1 MKNQGGC
8 RNFGTMK
15 EFKFLIKKMAHLEPV
30 MFLLIALYGLFVGIK
45 PFLWIISP
53 AYILK
58 NYQGNPEVFP
68 MFFIGLFFISSLISF
83 FDAFVMG
90 NYRMRMNHV
99 RYKLMNMITE
109 YSLYLPYA
117 KKKEKKESEKISDA
131 MKSVESPW
139 GGAGGIMMD
148 LPNVFSMVISIGGFL
163 WIFTTMDFW
172 VLASTIILT
181 IISWLFL
188 NEVPKS
194 YDRYWEEM
202 SPNWDKFAKLNNEM
216 KSPLSKQ
223 DILIFDTIRIF
234 KSYYGKTNK
243 DRIKRLGEVNT
254 KTLRIFTLANVFNL
268 IRDGLIIYW
277 LMTGLIGG
285 GISIASF
292 YVYFTAIFAFIA
304 FNHQTMWVFSDIRR
318 NFTMFKPF
326 FKITDVYKDEKEEIY
341 PEQLEIV
348 LDEVCF
354 KYPGTDDYVL
364 KDINLKIKDSETIA
378 LVGENGAGKSTLA
391 LLLAGLYQPT
401 QGRILINDEDIKGS
415 QIDYKKLISAVF
427 QDSNLLPFSFKE
439 NILMSTDDKNID
451 HIYKMTHLDE
461 IINKYEK
468 KDNQTLLRILDNDGV
483 DLSGGQ
489 KQRLFLARA
498 IAKSKAKLLILDEPT
513 AQLDALNER
522 ELYMLYDDLTHDKSS
537 IFISHRL
544 ASTKFCD
551 RIIYLKDGKIL
562 ANGTHDELMKTCE
575 DYKDLY
581 NLQADNYKE
590 IL

>member
-1 MKNQGGC
+1 
-8 RNFGTMK
+8 
-15 EFKFLIKKMAHLEPV
+15 

-58 NYQGNPEVFP
+58 NYQANPGVFP
-68 MFFIGLFFISSLISF
+68 MFFLGLFFISSLISF

-131 MKSVESPW
+131 MKAVESPW

-148 LPNVFSMVISIGGFL
+148 LPNVFSMLISIGGFL
-163 WIFTTMDFW
+163 WIFTTMDLW
-172 VLASTIILT
+172 VLITTLILT
-181 IISWLFL
+181 GLSWALL
-188 NEVPKS
+188 NQVPKS

-243 DRIKRLGEVNT
+243 DRISRLGEVNT
-254 KTLRIFTLANVFNL
+254 KTLRIFTLANIFNL

-277 LMTGLIGG
+277 LMTGLVAGR
-285 GISIASF
+285 ISIANF

-326 FKITDVYKDEKEEIY
+326 FKITNVYKDDKQEIY
-341 PEQLEIV
+341 PEQMEII
-348 LDEVCF
+348 LDNVCF
-354 KYPGTDDYVL
+354 KYPGTNSYVL
-364 KDINLKIKDSETIA
+364 NDINLRIKDSESIA

-391 LLLAGLYQPT
+391 LILAGLYEPT
-401 QGRILINDEDIKGS
+401 EGKILINGEDIKDS
-415 QIDYKKLISAVF
+415 QIDYKKLISTVF

-439 NILMSTDDKNID
+439 NILMSTENRNID
-451 HIYKMTHLDE
+451 DIYKMTHLDE

-522 ELYMLYDDLTHDKSS
+522 ELYMLYDDLTKDKSS

-551 RIIYLKDGKIL
+551 RIIYLKDGHIL
-562 ANGTHDELMKTCE
+562 ANGTHDELMNTCE

-581 NLQADNYKE
+581 NLQAKNYKE
-590 IL
+590 VL

>member
-1 MKNQGGC
+1 
-8 RNFGTMK
+8 MK
-15 EFKFLIKKMAHLEPV
+15 EFKFLMKKMATLEPV
-30 MFLLIALYGLFVGIK
+30 MFLLIALYGLFVGLK

-53 AYILK
+53 AYILE
-58 NYQGNPEVFP
+58 NYQENPKVFP

-117 KKKEKKESEKISDA
+117 KKKEKTESEKISDA
-131 MKSVESPW
+131 MKAVESPW
-139 GGAGGIMMD
+139 NGAGGIMMD

-163 WIFTTMDFW
+163 WIFTTMDLR
-172 VLASTIILT
+172 VLISTLVLTALSWIL
-181 IISWLFL
+181 L

-194 YDRYWEEM
+194 YDNYWEAM

-223 DILIFDTIRIF
+223 DILIFDTVRIF

-243 DRIKRLGEVNT
+243 DRINRLGEVNT
-254 KTLRIFTLANVFNL
+254 KTLRIFTLANIFNL

-285 GISIASF
+285 RISIANF
-292 YVYFTAIFAFIA
+292 YIYFTAIFAFIA

-326 FKITDVYKDEKEEIY
+326 FKVTDVYKDQKQEIY
-341 PEQLEIV
+341 PDRMEII
-348 LDEVCF
+348 LDNVCF
-354 KYPGTDDYVL
+354 KYPGTDTYVL
-364 KDINLKIKDSETIA
+364 ENINLRIKDSESIA

-391 LLLAGLYQPT
+391 LILAGLYEPT
-401 QGRILINDEDIKGS
+401 EGTILINGEDIKNS
-415 QIDYKKLISAVF
+415 HIDYKKLISAVF

-439 NILMSTDDKNID
+439 NILMSTENRNID
-451 HIYKMTHLDE
+451 DIYKMTHLDE
-461 IINKYEK
+461 IINKYDK
-468 KDNQTLLRILDNDGV
+468 KDDQTLLRILDNDGV
-483 DLSGGQ
+483 DLYGGQ

-522 ELYMLYDDLTHDKSS
+522 ELYMLYDDLTRDKSS

-562 ANGTHDELMKTCE
+562 ANGTHDELMNTCG

-590 IL
+590 VL

>member
-1 MKNQGGC
+1 
-8 RNFGTMK
+8 MK
-15 EFKFLIKKMAHLEPV
+15 EFKFLMKKMAHLEPI
-30 MFLLIALYGLFVGIK
+30 MFLLIALYGLFVGLK
-45 PFLWIISP
+45 PFLWIVSP
-53 AYILK
+53 AYILE
-58 NYQGNPEVFP
+58 NYQGNPKVFP
-68 MFFIGLFFISSLISF
+68 IFFIGLFFISSLISF

-99 RYKLMNMITE
+99 RYKLMNIITE

-131 MKSVESPW
+131 MKAVESPW
-139 GGAGGIMMD
+139 NGAGGIMMD

-163 WIFTTMDFW
+163 RIFTTMDLL
-172 VLASTIILT
+172 VLITTLILT
-181 IISWLFL
+181 GLSWALL
-188 NEVPKS
+188 NQVPKS
-194 YDRYWEEM
+194 YDNYWEAM

-223 DILIFDTIRIF
+223 DILIFDTVRIF

-243 DRIKRLGEVNT
+243 DRINRLGEVNT
-254 KTLRIFTLANVFNL
+254 KTLRIFTLANIFNL
-268 IRDGLIIYW
+268 IRDGIIIYW

-285 GISIASF
+285 KISIANF
-292 YVYFTAIFAFIA
+292 YIYFTAIFAFIA

-326 FKITDVYKDEKEEIY
+326 FKVTDVYKDQKQEIY
-341 PEQLEIV
+341 PDQMEII
-348 LDEVCF
+348 LDKVCF
-354 KYPGTDDYVL
+354 KYPGTDTYVL
-364 KDINLKIKDSETIA
+364 ENINLRIKDSESIA

-391 LLLAGLYQPT
+391 LILAGLYEPT
-401 QGRILINDEDIKGS
+401 QGKILINGEDIKDS
-415 QIDYKKLISAVF
+415 HIDYKKLISAVF

-439 NILMSTDDKNID
+439 NILMSTEDKNID
-451 HIYKMTHLDE
+451 DIYKMTHLDE

-468 KDNQTLLRILDNDGV
+468 KDDQTLLRILDNDGV

-522 ELYMLYDDLTHDKSS
+522 ELYMLYDYLTRDKSS

-551 RIIYLKDGKIL
+551 RIIYLKNGKIL
-562 ANGTHDELMKTCE
+562 ANGTHDELMNTCG

-590 IL
+590 VL

>member
-1 MKNQGGC
+1 
-8 RNFGTMK
+8 MK
-15 EFKFLIKKMAHLEPV
+15 EFKFLIKKMAHLEPI

-53 AYILK
+53 AYILE

-68 MFFIGLFFISSLISF
+68 IFFIGLFFISSLISF

-117 KKKEKKESEKISDA
+117 KKKEKTESEKISDA
-131 MKSVESPW
+131 MKAVESPW

-234 KSYYGKTNK
+234 KSYYGKTNR

-254 KTLRIFTLANVFNL
+254 KTLRIFTLANIFNL

-277 LMTGLIGG
+277 LMTGLIAGK
-285 GISIASF
+285 ISIASF

-326 FKITDVYKDEKEEIY
+326 FKITDVYKDQKQEIY
-341 PEQLEIV
+341 PEQVEIV

-391 LLLAGLYQPT
+391 LLLAGLYEPT
-401 QGRILINDEDIKGS
+401 GGKILINGEDINNS

-439 NILMSTDDKNID
+439 NILMSTEDRDIDD
-451 HIYKMTHLDE
+451 IYKMTHLDE
-461 IINKYEK
+461 MINKYDK
-468 KDNQTLLRILDNDGV
+468 KDDQTLLRILDNDGV
-483 DLSGGQ
+483 DISGGQ

-498 IAKSKAKLLILDEPT
+498 IAKSRAKLLILDEPT

-522 ELYMLYDDLTHDKSS
+522 DLYMLYDDLTKDKSS

-544 ASTKFCD
+544 ASTRFVIMTLRVKPG
-551 RIIYLKDGKIL
+551 R
-562 ANGTHDELMKTCE
+562 
-575 DYKDLY
+575 
-581 NLQADNYKE
+581 
-590 IL
+590 

>member
-1 MKNQGGC
+1 
-8 RNFGTMK
+8 
-15 EFKFLIKKMAHLEPV
+15 

-53 AYILK
+53 AYILE

-117 KKKEKKESEKISDA
+117 LKKEKKESEKISDA
-131 MKSVESPW
+131 MKAVESPW
-139 GGAGGIMMD
+139 LGAGGIMMD
-148 LPNVFSMVISIGGFL
+148 LPNVFSMMISIGGFL
-163 WIFTTMDFW
+163 WIFTTMDLW
-172 VLASTIILT
+172 VLITTLILT
-181 IISWLFL
+181 GLSWALL
-188 NEVPKS
+188 NQVPKS
-194 YDRYWEEM
+194 YNRYWDEV

-243 DRIKRLGEVNT
+243 DRINRLGDVNT
-254 KTLRIFTLANVFNL
+254 KTLRIFTLANIFNL

-326 FKITDVYKDEKEEIY
+326 FKITDVYKDQKQEIY
-341 PEQLEIV
+341 PEQVEIV
-348 LDEVCF
+348 LDYVSF

-364 KDINLKIKDSETIA
+364 RNINLKIKDSETIA

-391 LLLAGLYQPT
+391 LLLAGLYEPT
-401 QGRILINDEDIKGS
+401 EGKLLINGEDIKNS

-439 NILMSTDDKNID
+439 NILMSTENRDIDD
-451 HIYKMTHLDE
+451 IYKMTHLDE
-461 IINKYEK
+461 IINKYDK
-468 KDNQTLLRILDNDGV
+468 KDDQTLLRILDNDGV

-522 ELYMLYDDLTHDKSS
+522 ELYMLYDNLTKDKSS

-562 ANGTHDELMKTCE
+562 ANGTHDELMNTCE

-590 IL
+590 VL

>member
-1 MKNQGGC
+1 
-8 RNFGTMK
+8 
-15 EFKFLIKKMAHLEPV
+15 
-30 MFLLIALYGLFVGIK
+30 
-45 PFLWIISP
+45 
-53 AYILK
+53 
-58 NYQGNPEVFP
+58 
-68 MFFIGLFFISSLISF
+68 
-83 FDAFVMG
+83 
-90 NYRMRMNHV
+90 MNHD
-99 RYKLMNMITE
+99 RYKLMNKITE

-117 KKKEKKESEKISDA
+117 KKKEKIESEKISDA
-131 MKSVESPW
+131 MKAVESPW
-139 GGAGGIMMD
+139 NGAGGIMMD

-163 WIFTTMDFW
+163 WIFTTMDPW
-172 VLASTIILT
+172 VLISTLVLTALSWIL
-181 IISWLFL
+181 L

-194 YDRYWEEM
+194 YDKYWEEM

-234 KSYYGKTNK
+234 KSYYGKTNR
-243 DRIKRLGEVNT
+243 DRINRLGEVNT
-254 KTLRIFTLANVFNL
+254 KTLRIFTLANLVNL
-268 IRDGLIIYW
+268 LRDGLIIYW
-277 LMTGLIGG
+277 LMTGLIAGR
-285 GISIASF
+285 ISIANF

-326 FKITDVYKDEKEEIY
+326 FKITNVYKDDKQEIY
-341 PEQLEIV
+341 PEQMEIT
-348 LDEVCF
+348 LDNVSF
-354 KYPGTDDYVL
+354 KYPGTDSYVL
-364 KDINLKIKDSETIA
+364 NDINLRIKDSETIA

-391 LLLAGLYQPT
+391 LLLAGLYEPT
-401 QGRILINDEDIKGS
+401 EGKILINGEDIKDS
-415 QIDYKKLISAVF
+415 HIYYKKLISAVF

-439 NILMSTDDKNID
+439 NILMSTEDRNIVD
-451 HIYKMTHLDE
+451 IYKMTHLDE

-468 KDNQTLLRILDNDGV
+468 KDDQTLLRILDNDGV

-522 ELYMLYDDLTHDKSS
+522 ELYMLYDDLTKDKSS

-551 RIIYLKDGKIL
+551 RIIYLKNGHIL
-562 ANGTHDELMKTCE
+562 ANGTHDELMNTCE

-581 NLQADNYKE
+581 NLQAKNYKE
-590 IL
+590 VL

>member
-8 RNFGTMK
+8 RIFGTMK
-15 EFKFLIKKMAHLEPV
+15 EFKFLIKKMARLEPV
-30 MFLLIALYGLFVGIK
+30 MFLLIALYGLFIGIK

-53 AYILK
+53 AYILE

-117 KKKEKKESEKISDA
+117 KKKEKTESEKISDA
-131 MKSVESPW
+131 MKAVESPW
-139 GGAGGIMMD
+139 SGAGGIMMD

-234 KSYYGKTNK
+234 KSYYGKTNR

-277 LMTGLIGG
+277 LMTGLIAGK
-285 GISIASF
+285 ISIASF

-326 FKITDVYKDEKEEIY
+326 FKITDVYKDQKQEIY
-341 PEQLEIV
+341 PEQVEIV

-364 KDINLKIKDSETIA
+364 KDINLEIKDSETIA

-401 QGRILINDEDIKGS
+401 QGRILINGEDIKGS
-415 QIDYKKLISAVF
+415 HIDYKKLISAVF
-427 QDSNLLPFSFKE
+427 QDSKLLPFSFKE
-439 NILMSTDDKNID
+439 NILMSTEDRDIED
-451 HIYKMTHLDE
+451 IYKMTHLDE
-461 IINKYEK
+461 IINKYDK
-468 KDNQTLLRILDNDGV
+468 KDDQTLLRILDNDGV

-522 ELYMLYDDLTHDKSS
+522 ELYMLYDNLTKDKSS

-562 ANGTHDELMKTCE
+562 ADGTHNELMNTCE

-590 IL
+590 VL

>member
-1 MKNQGGC
+1 
-8 RNFGTMK
+8 
-15 EFKFLIKKMAHLEPV
+15 MANLEPI

-58 NYQGNPEVFP
+58 NYQGNTEVFP
-68 MFFIGLFFISSLISF
+68 IFFIGLFFISSLISF

-117 KKKEKKESEKISDA
+117 KKKEKVESEKISDA
-131 MKSVESPW
+131 MKAVESPW
-139 GGAGGIMMD
+139 HGAGGIMMD
-148 LPNVFSMVISIGGFL
+148 LPNIFAMVVSIGGFL
-163 WIFTTMDFW
+163 WIFLSMDLW
-172 VLASTIILT
+172 VLLTTIILT
-181 IISWLFL
+181 IISWIFL
-188 NEVPKS
+188 DQVPKA
-194 YDRYWEEM
+194 YGNYWQDM
-202 SPNWDKFAKLNNEM
+202 SPNWDKFSKLNNEM

-223 DILIFDTIRIF
+223 DILIFDTVRIF

-254 KTLRIFTLANVFNL
+254 KTLRFFTLANVFNL

-285 GISIASF
+285 RISLANF

-304 FNHQTMWVFSDIRR
+304 FNHETMWVFSDIRK
-318 NFTMFKPF
+318 NFSVFKPF
-326 FKITDVYKDEKEEIY
+326 FKIIDVYKDQRQEIY
-341 PEQLEIV
+341 PDQMEIV
-348 LDEVCF
+348 LDGVSF
-354 KYPGTDDYVL
+354 KYPGTEDYVL
-364 KDINLKIKDSETIA
+364 KNINLRIKDSESIA

-391 LLLAGLYQPT
+391 LILAGLYQTT
-401 QGRILINDEDIKGS
+401 QGRILINGENIKDS

-439 NILMSTDDKNID
+439 NILMTTEDRNID
-451 HIYKMTHLDE
+451 HIYKMTHIDE
-461 IINKYEK
+461 IISKYEK

-522 ELYMLYDDLTHDKSS
+522 ELYMLYDDLTKDKSS

-551 RIIYLKDGKIL
+551 RIIYLKNGKIL
-562 ANGTHDELMKTCE
+562 ANGTHDELMESCQ

-590 IL
+590 VL

>member
-1 MKNQGGC
+1 
-8 RNFGTMK
+8 MK
-15 EFKFLIKKMAHLEPV
+15 EFKFLIKKMANLEPI

-53 AYILK
+53 AYILE
-58 NYQGNPEVFP
+58 NYQGNPQIFPVF
-68 MFFIGLFFISSLISF
+68 FLGLFFISSLISF

-117 KKKEKKESEKISDA
+117 KKKEKKESEKINNA
-131 MKSVESPW
+131 MKAVEGPW
-139 GGAGGIMMD
+139 HGAGGIMMD
-148 LPNVFSMVISIGGFL
+148 LPNIFAMLISICGFL
-163 WIFTTMDFW
+163 WIFTSMDLW
-172 VLASTIILT
+172 VLLTTIILT
-181 IISWLFL
+181 IISWIFL
-188 NEVPKS
+188 DQVPKA
-194 YDRYWEEM
+194 YDNYWQEM
-202 SPNWDKFAKLNNEM
+202 SPNWDKFTKLNNEM

-223 DILIFDTIRIF
+223 DILIFDTLRIF

-243 DRIKRLGEVNT
+243 DRIGRLGEVND
-254 KTLRIFTLANVFNL
+254 KTLKIFTLANVFNL

-277 LMTGLIGG
+277 LMTGLVGG
-285 GISIASF
+285 RISIAYF
-292 YVYFTAIFAFIA
+292 YVYFTAIFAFIE
-304 FNHQTMWVFSDIRR
+304 FNHQTMWVFSDIRK
-318 NFTMFKPF
+318 NFTVFKPF
-326 FKITDVYKDEKEEIY
+326 FKITDVYKDTKQEIH
-341 PEQLEIV
+341 PDQMEIV
-348 LDEVCF
+348 LDNVSF
-354 KYPGTDDYVL
+354 RYPGTEDYVL
-364 KDINLKIKDSETIA
+364 KDINLRIKDSETIA

-391 LLLAGLYQPT
+391 LLLAGLYEPT
-401 QGRILINDEDIKGS
+401 EGKILINGENIKDS

-439 NILMSTDDKNID
+439 NILMSTEDENID

-468 KDNQTLLRILDNDGV
+468 KDKQTLLRILDNDGI

-522 ELYMLYDDLTHDKSS
+522 ELYMLYDDLTKDKSS

-562 ANGTHDELMKTCE
+562 ANGTHDELMKACE

-581 NLQADNYKE
+581 KLQAKNYKE
-590 IL
+590 VL

>member
-1 MKNQGGC
+1 
-8 RNFGTMK
+8 MK
-15 EFKFLIKKMAHLEPV
+15 EFKFLIKKMANLEPI

-58 NYQGNPEVFP
+58 NYQGNTEVFP
-68 MFFIGLFFISSLISF
+68 IFFIGLFFISSLISF

-117 KKKEKKESEKISDA
+117 LKKEKKESEKISDA
-131 MKSVESPW
+131 MKAVESPW
-139 GGAGGIMMD
+139 LGAGGIMMD
-148 LPNVFSMVISIGGFL
+148 LPNVFSMMISIGGFL

-234 KSYYGKTNK
+234 KSYYGKTNR

-277 LMTGLIGG
+277 LMTGLIAGK
-285 GISIASF
+285 ISIASF

-304 FNHQTMWVFSDIRR
+304 FNHQTMWVFSDFRR

-326 FKITDVYKDEKEEIY
+326 FKITDVYKDQKQEIY
-341 PEQLEIV
+341 PEQVEIV
-348 LDEVCF
+348 LDNVSF

-364 KDINLKIKDSETIA
+364 KDINLEIKDSETIA

-401 QGRILINDEDIKGS
+401 QGRILINGEDIKGS
-415 QIDYKKLISAVF
+415 HIDYKKLISAVF
-427 QDSNLLPFSFKE
+427 QDSKLLPFSFKE
-439 NILMSTDDKNID
+439 NILMSTEDRDIED
-451 HIYKMTHLDE
+451 IYKMTHLDE
-461 IINKYEK
+461 IINKYDK
-468 KDNQTLLRILDNDGV
+468 KDDQTLLRILDNDGV

-522 ELYMLYDDLTHDKSS
+522 ELYMLYDNLTKDKSS

-562 ANGTHDELMKTCE
+562 ADGTHNELMNTCE

-590 IL
+590 VL

>member
-1 MKNQGGC
+1 
-8 RNFGTMK
+8 
-15 EFKFLIKKMAHLEPV
+15 

-58 NYQGNPEVFP
+58 NYQANPGVFP
-68 MFFIGLFFISSLISF
+68 MFFLGLFFISSLISF

-131 MKSVESPW
+131 MKAVESPW

-148 LPNVFSMVISIGGFL
+148 LPNVFSMLISIGGFL
-163 WIFTTMDFW
+163 WIFTTMDLW
-172 VLASTIILT
+172 VLITTLILT
-181 IISWLFL
+181 GLSWALL
-188 NEVPKS
+188 NQVPKS

-243 DRIKRLGEVNT
+243 DRISRLGEVNT
-254 KTLRIFTLANVFNL
+254 KTLRIFTLANIFNL

-277 LMTGLIGG
+277 LMTGLVAGR
-285 GISIASF
+285 ISIANF

-326 FKITDVYKDEKEEIY
+326 FKITNVYKDDKQEIY
-341 PEQLEIV
+341 PEQMEII
-348 LDEVCF
+348 LDNVCF
-354 KYPGTDDYVL
+354 KYPGTNSYVL
-364 KDINLKIKDSETIA
+364 NDINLRIKDSESIA

-391 LLLAGLYQPT
+391 LILAGLYEPT
-401 QGRILINDEDIKGS
+401 EGKILINGEDIKDS
-415 QIDYKKLISAVF
+415 QIDYKKLISTVF

-439 NILMSTDDKNID
+439 NILMSTENRNID
-451 HIYKMTHLDE
+451 DIYKMTHLDE

-522 ELYMLYDDLTHDKSS
+522 ELYMLYDDLTKDKSS

-551 RIIYLKDGKIL
+551 RIIYLKDGHIL
-562 ANGTHDELMKTCE
+562 ANGTHDELMNTCE

-581 NLQADNYKE
+581 NLQAKNYKE
-590 IL
+590 VLWKI

>member
-1 MKNQGGC
+1 MH
-8 RNFGTMK
+8 
-15 EFKFLIKKMAHLEPV
+15 ELKFLIKKMAHLEPV

-53 AYILK
+53 AYILE
-58 NYQGNPEVFP
+58 NYQKNPKIFPVF
-68 MFFIGLFFISSLISF
+68 FLGLFFISSLISF

-117 KKKEKKESEKISDA
+117 KKKEKSESEKISDA
-131 MKSVESPW
+131 MKAVESPW
-139 GGAGGIMMD
+139 LGAGGIMMN
-148 LPNVFSMVISIGGFL
+148 LPNVFAMVISIGGFL
-163 WIFTTMDFW
+163 WIFTSMDLW
-172 VLASTIILT
+172 VLATTIILS
-181 IISWLFL
+181 IISWLLL
-188 NEVPKS
+188 NQVTKS
-194 YDRYWEEM
+194 YNNYWDAM
-202 SPNWDKFAKLNNEM
+202 SPNWDKFTKLNNEM

-243 DRIKRLGEVNT
+243 DRINRLEGVNT
-254 KTLRIFTLANVFNL
+254 KTLRLFTLANVFNL

-277 LMTGLIGG
+277 LMTGLVAGR
-285 GISIASF
+285 ISLANF

-304 FNHQTMWVFSDIRR
+304 FNHETMWFFSDIRR

-326 FKITDVYKDEKEEIY
+326 FKITDVYKDEKQEIY
-341 PEQLEIV
+341 PEQVEIV
-348 LDEVCF
+348 LDNVSF
-354 KYPGTDDYVL
+354 KYPGTEAYVL
-364 KDINLKIKDSETIA
+364 KDINLRIKDSETIA

-391 LLLAGLYQPT
+391 LLLAGLYEPT
-401 QGRILINDEDIKGS
+401 EGKILINGEDIKDY

-439 NILMSTDDKNID
+439 NILMTTGDRNID
-451 HIYKMTHLDE
+451 DIYKMTHLDE

-468 KDNQTLLRILDNDGV
+468 KDKQTLLRILDNDGV

-498 IAKSKAKLLILDEPT
+498 IAKSKAKLLILVEPT

-522 ELYMLYDDLTHDKSS
+522 ELYMPYDDLTKDKSS

-562 ANGTHDELMKTCE
+562 ANGTHDELMKACE

-581 NLQADNYKE
+581 KLQAKNYKE
-590 IL
+590 VL

>member
-1 MKNQGGC
+1 
-8 RNFGTMK
+8 
-15 EFKFLIKKMAHLEPV
+15 

-234 KSYYGKTNK
+234 KSYYGKTNE
-243 DRIKRLGEVNT
+243 DRIIRLGDVNT
-254 KTLRIFTLANVFNL
+254 KTLRIFTLANIFNL

-326 FKITDVYKDEKEEIY
+326 FKITDVYKDQKQEIY
-341 PEQLEIV
+341 PEQVEIV
-348 LDEVCF
+348 LDYVSF

-364 KDINLKIKDSETIA
+364 RNINLKIKDSETIA

-391 LLLAGLYQPT
+391 LLLAGLYEPT
-401 QGRILINDEDIKGS
+401 EGKLLINGEDIKNS

-439 NILMSTDDKNID
+439 NILMSTENRDIDD
-451 HIYKMTHLDE
+451 IYKMTHLDE
-461 IINKYEK
+461 IINKYDK
-468 KDNQTLLRILDNDGV
+468 KDDQTLLRILDNDGV

-522 ELYMLYDDLTHDKSS
+522 ELYMLYDNLTKDKSS

-562 ANGTHDELMKTCE
+562 ANGTHDELMNTCE

-590 IL
+590 VL

>member
-1 MKNQGGC
+1 
-8 RNFGTMK
+8 
-15 EFKFLIKKMAHLEPV
+15 

-590 IL
+590 ILWKI

>member
-1 MKNQGGC
+1 M
-8 RNFGTMK
+8 T
-15 EFKFLIKKMAHLEPV
+15 EFKFLIKKMAKLEPL

-53 AYILK
+53 AFILK
-58 NYQGNPEVFP
+58 NYSTNPEIFP
-68 MFFIGLFFISSLISF
+68 IFFIGLFFISSLISF

-109 YSLYLPYA
+109 YSLYLPFA
-117 KKKEKKESEKISDA
+117 RKKEKTESEKISDA
-131 MKSVESPW
+131 MKAVESPW
-139 GGAGGIMMD
+139 LGAGGIMMD
-148 LPNVFSMVISIGGFL
+148 LPNIFALIISVGGFL
-163 WIFTTMDFW
+163 WIFMSMDLW
-172 VLASTIILT
+172 VLATTIILT
-181 IISWLFL
+181 IISWLLL
-188 NEVPKS
+188 NQVPKS
-194 YDRYWEEM
+194 YNDYWDAM

-243 DRIKRLGEVNT
+243 GRIKRLEEVNT
-254 KTLRIFTLANVFNL
+254 KTLRIFTLANFVNL

-277 LMTGLIGG
+277 MMTGLIAGR
-285 GISIASF
+285 ISIANF

-304 FNHQTMWVFSDIRR
+304 FNHQTMWFFTDIRR

-326 FKITDVYKDEKEEIY
+326 FKITDVYKNEKREIY
-341 PEQLEIV
+341 PEKMELT
-348 LDEVCF
+348 LDNLSF
-354 KYPGTDDYVL
+354 KYPGTDTYVL
-364 KDINLKIKDSETIA
+364 ENINLRIKDSETIA

-391 LLLAGLYQPT
+391 LLLAGLYEPT
-401 QGRILINDEDIKGS
+401 KGRILINGEDINKS
-415 QIDYKKLISAVF
+415 HINYKKLVSAVF

-439 NILMSTDDKNID
+439 NILMSTEDRDID
-451 HIYKMTHLDE
+451 YIYKMTHLDG
-461 IINKYEK
+461 IINKYHK
-468 KDNQTLLRILDNDGV
+468 KDDQTLLRILDNDGV

-498 IAKSKAKLLILDEPT
+498 IAKAKAKFLILDEPT

-522 ELYMLYDDLTHDKSS
+522 ELYMLYDELTTDKSS

-551 RIIYLKDGKIL
+551 RIIYLKDGEIL
-562 ANGTHDELMKTCE
+562 ANGTHDELMERCE

-590 IL
+590 VL

>member
-1 MKNQGGC
+1 
-8 RNFGTMK
+8 MK
-15 EFKFLIKKMAHLEPV
+15 EFKFLIKKMANLEPI

-58 NYQGNPEVFP
+58 NYQGNTEVFP
-68 MFFIGLFFISSLISF
+68 IFFLGLFFISSLISF

-99 RYKLMNMITE
+99 RYKLMNMITG

-117 KKKEKKESEKISDA
+117 KKKEKVESEKISDA
-131 MKSVESPW
+131 MKAVESPW
-139 GGAGGIMMD
+139 HGAGGIMMD
-148 LPNVFSMVISIGGFL
+148 LPNIFAMVVSIGGFL
-163 WIFTTMDFW
+163 WIFLSMDLW
-172 VLASTIILT
+172 VLLTTIILT
-181 IISWLFL
+181 IISWIFL
-188 NEVPKS
+188 DQVPKA
-194 YDRYWEEM
+194 YGNYWQDM
-202 SPNWDKFAKLNNEM
+202 SPNWDKFSKLNNEM

-223 DILIFDTIRIF
+223 DILIFDTVRIF

-285 GISIASF
+285 RISLANF

-304 FNHQTMWVFSDIRR
+304 FNHETMWVFSDIRK
-318 NFTMFKPF
+318 NFSVFKPF
-326 FKITDVYKDEKEEIY
+326 FKIIDVYKDQRQEIY
-341 PEQLEIV
+341 PDQMEIV
-348 LDEVCF
+348 LDGVSF
-354 KYPGTDDYVL
+354 KYPGTEDYVL
-364 KDINLKIKDSETIA
+364 KNINLRIKDSESIA

-391 LLLAGLYQPT
+391 LILAGLYQTT
-401 QGRILINDEDIKGS
+401 QGRILINGENIKDS

-439 NILMSTDDKNID
+439 NILMTTEDRNID

-461 IINKYEK
+461 IISKYEK

-522 ELYMLYDDLTHDKSS
+522 ELYMLYDDLTKDKSS

-551 RIIYLKDGKIL
+551 RIIYLKNGKIL
-562 ANGTHDELMKTCE
+562 ANGTHDELMESCQ

-590 IL
+590 VL

>member
-1 MKNQGGC
+1 
-8 RNFGTMK
+8 
-15 EFKFLIKKMAHLEPV
+15 

-53 AYILK
+53 AYILE

-68 MFFIGLFFISSLISF
+68 MFLIGLFFISSLISF

-117 KKKEKKESEKISDA
+117 LKKEKKESEKISDA
-131 MKSVESPW
+131 MKAVESPW
-139 GGAGGIMMD
+139 LGAGGIMMD
-148 LPNVFSMVISIGGFL
+148 LPNVFSMMISIGGFL
-163 WIFTTMDFW
+163 WIFTTMDLW
-172 VLASTIILT
+172 VLITTLILT
-181 IISWLFL
+181 GLSWALL
-188 NEVPKS
+188 NQVPKS
-194 YDRYWEEM
+194 YNRYWDEV

-243 DRIKRLGEVNT
+243 DRINRLGEVNT
-254 KTLRIFTLANVFNL
+254 KTLRIFTLANIFNL

-341 PEQLEIV
+341 PEQVEIV
-348 LDEVCF
+348 LDYVSF

-364 KDINLKIKDSETIA
+364 KNINLKIKDSETIA

-391 LLLAGLYQPT
+391 LLLAGLYEPT
-401 QGRILINDEDIKGS
+401 EGKLLINGEDIKNS

-439 NILMSTDDKNID
+439 NILMSTENRDIDD
-451 HIYKMTHLDE
+451 IYKMTHLDE
-461 IINKYEK
+461 IINKYDK
-468 KDNQTLLRILDNDGV
+468 KDDQTLLRILDNDGV

-498 IAKSKAKLLILDEPT
+498 IAKSNAKLLILDEPT

-522 ELYMLYDDLTHDKSS
+522 ELYMLYDNLTKDKSS

-562 ANGTHDELMKTCE
+562 ANGTHDELMNTCE

-590 IL
+590 VL

>member
-1 MKNQGGC
+1 
-8 RNFGTMK
+8 MK
-15 EFKFLIKKMAHLEPV
+15 EFKFLMKKMAQLEPI

-53 AYILK
+53 AYILE
-58 NYQGNPEVFP
+58 NYQGNPQVFP

-117 KKKEKKESEKISDA
+117 NKKEKTESEKISDA
-131 MKSVESPW
+131 MKAVESPW

-148 LPNVFSMVISIGGFL
+148 LPNVFAMVISIGGFL

-234 KSYYGKTNK
+234 KSYYGKTNR

-254 KTLRIFTLANVFNL
+254 KTLRIFTLANIFNL

-285 GISIASF
+285 KISIASF

-326 FKITDVYKDEKEEIY
+326 FKITDVYKDQKQEIY
-341 PEQLEIV
+341 PEQVEIV

-354 KYPGTDDYVL
+354 KYPGTDDYAL
-364 KDINLKIKDSETIA
+364 KNINLKIKDSETIA

-391 LLLAGLYQPT
+391 LLLAGLYEPT
-401 QGRILINDEDIKGS
+401 EGKISINGEDINNS

-439 NILMSTDDKNID
+439 NILMSTEDRDIDD
-451 HIYKMTHLDE
+451 IYKMTHLDE
-461 IINKYEK
+461 IINKYDK
-468 KDNQTLLRILDNDGV
+468 KDDQTLLRILDNNGV

-522 ELYMLYDDLTHDKSS
+522 ELYMLYDDLTKDKSS

-551 RIIYLKDGKIL
+551 RIVYLKDGKIL
-562 ANGTHDELMKTCE
+562 ANGTHNELMNTCE

-590 IL
+590 VL

>member
-1 MKNQGGC
+1 M
-8 RNFGTMK
+8 T
-15 EFKFLIKKMAHLEPV
+15 EFKFLMRKMAKLEPL

-53 AYILK
+53 AFILE
-58 NYQGNPEVFP
+58 NYSTNPEIFP
-68 MFFIGLFFISSLISF
+68 IFFIGLFFISSLISF
-83 FDAFVMG
+83 FDSFIMG

-117 KKKEKKESEKISDA
+117 KKKEKSESEKISDA
-131 MKSVESPW
+131 MKAVESPW
-139 GGAGGIMMD
+139 LGAGGIMMD
-148 LPNVFSMVISIGGFL
+148 LPNIFSMFISIGGFL
-163 WIFTTMDFW
+163 RIFTSMDLW
-172 VLASTIILT
+172 VLATTIILT
-181 IISWLFL
+181 GISWTLL

-194 YDRYWEEM
+194 YDKYWEDM
-202 SPNWDKFAKLNNEM
+202 SPNWNKFTKLNNEM

-223 DILIFDTIRIF
+223 DILIFDTIKIF

-243 DRIKRLGEVNT
+243 DRISRLGDVNT
-254 KTLRIFTLANVFNL
+254 RTLRFFTLANFLSL

-285 GISIASF
+285 RISIANF

-318 NFTMFKPF
+318 NFTVFKPF
-326 FKITDVYKDEKEEIY
+326 FKIREIYKDDKKQIY
-341 PEQLEIV
+341 PEEMEIT
-348 LDEVCF
+348 LDNVSF
-354 KYPGTDDYVL
+354 KYPRTDTYVL
-364 KDINLKIKDSETIA
+364 KNINLSIKNSESIA

-391 LLLAGLYQPT
+391 LLLAGLYNPT
-401 QGRILINDEDIKGS
+401 EGRILINGEDIKNS
-415 QIDYKKLISAVF
+415 HIDYKKLISAVF

-439 NILMSTDDKNID
+439 NILMSTKNEDLDD
-451 HIYKMTHLDE
+451 IYKMTHLDE
-461 IINKYEK
+461 IINTYEK
-468 KDNQTLLRILDNDGV
+468 KDDQTLLRILDNDGV

-522 ELYMLYDDLTHDKSS
+522 ELYMLYDDLTKDKSS

-551 RIIYLKDGKIL
+551 RIIYLRDGEII

-581 NLQADNYKE
+581 NLQAKNYKE
-590 IL
+590 VL

>member
-1 MKNQGGC
+1 
-8 RNFGTMK
+8 MK
-15 EFKFLIKKMAHLEPV
+15 EFKFLMKKMATLEPI

-53 AYILK
+53 AYILE

-68 MFFIGLFFISSLISF
+68 LFFIGLFFISSLISF
-83 FDAFVMG
+83 FDAYVMG

-99 RYKLMNMITE
+99 RYKLMNIITE

-117 KKKEKKESEKISDA
+117 KKKEKTESEKISDA
-131 MKSVESPW
+131 MKAVESPW
-139 GGAGGIMMD
+139 GGAGGIMMN
-148 LPNVFSMVISIGGFL
+148 LPMIFSMVISITGFL
-163 WIFTTMDFW
+163 WIFTSMDLW

-181 IISWLFL
+181 IVSWLFL
-188 NEVPKS
+188 NEVPKF
-194 YDRYWEEM
+194 YDLYWEEM

-223 DILIFDTIRIF
+223 DILIFNIFRIF
-234 KSYYGKTNK
+234 KTYYSRTNIS
-243 DRIKRLGEVNT
+243 RIKRLDEIN
-254 KTLRIFTLANVFNL
+254 KQSLRFFTVSNIINL
-268 IRDGLIIYW
+268 IRDSLIIYW
-277 LMTGLIGG
+277 LMTGLINVK
-285 GISIASF
+285 ISIANF
-292 YVYFTAIFAFIA
+292 YVYFTATFAFIE
-304 FNHQTMWVFSDIRR
+304 FNHQTMWFYSDTRKNFSQFR
-318 NFTMFKPF
+318 PF
-326 FKITDVYKDEKEEIY
+326 FNIINIYKNKKQEIY
-341 PEQLEIV
+341 PDQMEINLANV
-348 LDEVCF
+348 SF
-354 KYPGTDDYVL
+354 KYPGTDTYVL
-364 KDINLKIKDSETIA
+364 ENLNLNIKDSETIA

-391 LLLAGLYQPT
+391 LLLAGLYEPT
-401 QGRILINDEDIKGS
+401 EGTILINGEDIKNS
-415 QIDYKKLISAVF
+415 HIDYKKLISAVF

-439 NILMSTDDKNID
+439 NILMSTEDRDLDD
-451 HIYKMTHLDE
+451 IYKMTHLDE
-461 IINKYEK
+461 IINTYEK
-468 KDNQTLLRILDNDGV
+468 KDDQTLLRILDNDGV

-522 ELYMLYDDLTHDKSS
+522 ELYMLYDDLTKDKSS

-581 NLQADNYKE
+581 NLQAKNYKE
-590 IL
+590 VL

>member
-1 MKNQGGC
+1 
-8 RNFGTMK
+8 
-15 EFKFLIKKMAHLEPV
+15 

-53 AYILK
+53 AYILE

-117 KKKEKKESEKISDA
+117 LKKEKKESEKISDA
-131 MKSVESPW
+131 MKAVESPW
-139 GGAGGIMMD
+139 AGAGGIMMD

-234 KSYYGKTNK
+234 KSYYGKTNR

-277 LMTGLIGG
+277 LMTGLIAGK
-285 GISIASF
+285 ISIASF

-326 FKITDVYKDEKEEIY
+326 FKITDVYKDQKQEIY
-341 PEQLEIV
+341 PEQVEIV
-348 LDEVCF
+348 LDNVSF

-364 KDINLKIKDSETIA
+364 KDINLEIKDSETIA

-401 QGRILINDEDIKGS
+401 QGRILINGEDIKGS
-415 QIDYKKLISAVF
+415 HIDYKKLISAVF
-427 QDSNLLPFSFKE
+427 QDSKLLPFSFKE
-439 NILMSTDDKNID
+439 NILMSTEDRDIED
-451 HIYKMTHLDE
+451 IYKMTHLDE
-461 IINKYEK
+461 IINKYDK
-468 KDNQTLLRILDNDGV
+468 KDDQTLLRILDNDGV

-522 ELYMLYDDLTHDKSS
+522 ELYMLYDNLTKDKSS

-562 ANGTHDELMKTCE
+562 ADGTHNELMNTCE

-590 IL
+590 VL

>member
-1 MKNQGGC
+1 MH
-8 RNFGTMK
+8 
-15 EFKFLIKKMAHLEPV
+15 ELKFLIKKMAHLEPV

-53 AYILK
+53 AYILE
-58 NYQGNPEVFP
+58 NYQKNPKIFPVF
-68 MFFIGLFFISSLISF
+68 FLGLFFVSSLISF

-117 KKKEKKESEKISDA
+117 KKKEKLESEKISDA
-131 MKSVESPW
+131 MKAVESPW
-139 GGAGGIMMD
+139 LGAGGIMMD
-148 LPNVFSMVISIGGFL
+148 LPNVFAMVISISGFL
-163 WIFTTMDFW
+163 WIFTSMDLW
-172 VLASTIILT
+172 VLATTIILT
-181 IISWLFL
+181 IISRLLL
-188 NEVPKS
+188 NQVTKS
-194 YDRYWEEM
+194 YNNYWDAM
-202 SPNWDKFAKLNNEM
+202 SPNWDKFTKLNNEM

-243 DRIKRLGEVNT
+243 DRINLLEGVNT
-254 KTLRIFTLANVFNL
+254 KTLRLFTLANVFNL

-277 LMTGLIGG
+277 LMTGLVGG
-285 GISIASF
+285 RISLANF
-292 YVYFTAIFAFIA
+292 YIYFTAIFAFIA
-304 FNHQTMWVFSDIRR
+304 FNHETMWFFSDIRR

-326 FKITDVYKDEKEEIY
+326 FKITDVYKDENQEIY
-341 PEQLEIV
+341 PEQVEIV
-348 LDEVCF
+348 LDNVSF
-354 KYPGTDDYVL
+354 KYPGTDEYVL
-364 KDINLKIKDSETIA
+364 KDINLRIKDSETIA

-391 LLLAGLYQPT
+391 LLLGGLYEPT
-401 QGRILINDEDIKGS
+401 EGKILINGEDIKDS

-439 NILMSTDDKNID
+439 NILMATHDKNLD
-451 HIYKMTHLDE
+451 DIYKMTHLDE

-468 KDNQTLLRILDNDGV
+468 KDKQTLLRILDNDGV

-522 ELYMLYDDLTHDKSS
+522 ELYMLYDDLTKDKSS

-581 NLQADNYKE
+581 KLQADNYKE
-590 IL
+590 VL

>member
-15 EFKFLIKKMAHLEPV
+15 EFKFLIKKMAHLEPI

-53 AYILK
+53 AYILE

-131 MKSVESPW
+131 MKAVESPW
-139 GGAGGIMMD
+139 LGAGGIMMD
-148 LPNVFSMVISIGGFL
+148 LPNVFSMMISIGGFL
-163 WIFTTMDFW
+163 WIFTTMDLW
-172 VLASTIILT
+172 VLITTLILT
-181 IISWLFL
+181 GLSWALL
-188 NEVPKS
+188 NQVPKS
-194 YDRYWEEM
+194 YNRYWDEV

-223 DILIFDTIRIF
+223 DILIFDTIKIF

-243 DRIKRLGEVNT
+243 DRINRLGEVNT
-254 KTLRIFTLANVFNL
+254 KTLRIFTLANIFNL

-341 PEQLEIV
+341 QEQVEIV

-364 KDINLKIKDSETIA
+364 KNINLRIKESETIA

-391 LLLAGLYQPT
+391 LLLAGLYEPT
-401 QGRILINDEDIKGS
+401 EGKILINGEDIKNS

-439 NILMSTDDKNID
+439 NILMSTEDRDIDD
-451 HIYKMTHLDE
+451 IYKMTHLDE
-461 IINKYEK
+461 IINKYDK
-468 KDNQTLLRILDNDGV
+468 KDDQTLLRILDNDGV

-522 ELYMLYDDLTHDKSS
+522 ELYMLYDDLTKDKSS

-562 ANGTHDELMKTCE
+562 ANGTHDELMNTCE

-590 IL
+590 VL

>member
-1 MKNQGGC
+1 
-8 RNFGTMK
+8 MK
-15 EFKFLIKKMAHLEPV
+15 EFKFLMKKMATLEPI

-53 AYILK
+53 AYILE

-68 MFFIGLFFISSLISF
+68 LFFIGLFFISSLISF

-99 RYKLMNMITE
+99 RYKLMNIITE

-117 KKKEKKESEKISDA
+117 KKKEKTESEKISDA
-131 MKSVESPW
+131 MKAVESPW
-139 GGAGGIMMD
+139 GGAGGIMMN
-148 LPNVFSMVISIGGFL
+148 LPMLFSMVISITGFL
-163 WIFTTMDFW
+163 WIFTSMDLW

-181 IISWLFL
+181 IVSWLFL
-188 NEVPKS
+188 NEVPKF
-194 YDRYWEEM
+194 YDLYWEEM

-223 DILIFDTIRIF
+223 DILIFDIFRIF
-234 KSYYGKTNK
+234 KTYYSKTNIS
-243 DRIKRLGEVNT
+243 RINRLDEIN
-254 KTLRIFTLANVFNL
+254 KQSLRFFTISNIINL
-268 IRDGLIIYW
+268 IRDSLIIYW
-277 LMTGLIGG
+277 LMTGLINGK
-285 GISIASF
+285 ISIANF
-292 YVYFTAIFAFIA
+292 YVYFTATFAFIQ
-304 FNHQTMWVFSDIRR
+304 FNHQTMWFYSDTRKNFSQFR
-318 NFTMFKPF
+318 PF
-326 FKITDVYKDEKEEIY
+326 FRITDVYKDQRHEIY
-341 PEQLEIV
+341 PDQMEII
-348 LDEVCF
+348 LDNVSF
-354 KYPGTDDYVL
+354 KYPGTDTFVL
-364 KDINLKIKDSETIA
+364 ENLNLRIKDSETIA

-401 QGRILINDEDIKGS
+401 EGRILINGEDIKNS
-415 QIDYKKLISAVF
+415 HIDYKKLISAVF

-439 NILMSTDDKNID
+439 NILMSTEDRDIDD
-451 HIYKMTHLDE
+451 IYKMTHLDE

-468 KDNQTLLRILDNDGV
+468 KDDQTLLRILDNDGV

-522 ELYMLYDDLTHDKSS
+522 ELYMLYDDLTKDKSS

-551 RIIYLKDGKIL
+551 RIIYLKDGEIL

-581 NLQADNYKE
+581 NLQAKNYKE
-590 IL
+590 VL

>member
-1 MKNQGGC
+1 
-8 RNFGTMK
+8 MK
-15 EFKFLIKKMAHLEPV
+15 EFKFLIKKMAQLEPI

-53 AYILK
+53 AYILE

-90 NYRMRMNHV
+90 NYRMRMNHI

-131 MKSVESPW
+131 MKAVESPW
-139 GGAGGIMMD
+139 LGAGGIMMD
-148 LPNVFSMVISIGGFL
+148 LPNVFSMMISIGGFL
-163 WIFTTMDFW
+163 WIFTTMDLW
-172 VLASTIILT
+172 VLITTLILT
-181 IISWLFL
+181 GLSWALL
-188 NEVPKS
+188 NQVPKS
-194 YDRYWEEM
+194 YNIYWDEV

-243 DRIKRLGEVNT
+243 DRINRLGEVNT
-254 KTLRIFTLANVFNL
+254 KTLIIFTLANIFNL

-277 LMTGLIGG
+277 LMTGLIVG

-326 FKITDVYKDEKEEIY
+326 FKITDVYKDQKQEIY
-341 PEQLEIV
+341 PEQVEIV
-348 LDEVCF
+348 LDYVSF

-364 KDINLKIKDSETIA
+364 KNINLRIKDSETIA

-391 LLLAGLYQPT
+391 LLLAGLYEPT
-401 QGRILINDEDIKGS
+401 EGKILINGEDIKNS

-439 NILMSTDDKNID
+439 NILMSTENRDIDD
-451 HIYKMTHLDE
+451 IYKMTHLDE
-461 IINKYEK
+461 IIKKYDK
-468 KDNQTLLRILDNDGV
+468 KDDQTLLRILDNDGV

-522 ELYMLYDDLTHDKSS
+522 ELYMLYDDLTKDKSS

-551 RIIYLKDGKIL
+551 RIIYLKNGQIL
-562 ANGTHDELMKTCE
+562 ANGTHDELMNTCE

-590 IL
+590 VL

>member
-1 MKNQGGC
+1 
-8 RNFGTMK
+8 MK
-15 EFKFLIKKMAHLEPV
+15 EFKFLIKKMAHLEPI

-58 NYQGNPEVFP
+58 NYQGNTEVFP
-68 MFFIGLFFISSLISF
+68 VFFIGLFFISSLISF

-139 GGAGGIMMD
+139 HGAGGIMMD
-148 LPNVFSMVISIGGFL
+148 LPNIFAMVVSIGGFL
-163 WIFTTMDFW
+163 WIFLSMDLW
-172 VLASTIILT
+172 VLLTTIILT
-181 IISWLFL
+181 IISWIFL
-188 NEVPKS
+188 DQVPKA
-194 YDRYWEEM
+194 YDNYWQDM
-202 SPNWDKFAKLNNEM
+202 SPNWDKFSKLNNEM

-223 DILIFDTIRIF
+223 DILIFDTLRIF

-243 DRIKRLGEVNT
+243 SRIIRLGEVNT
-254 KTLRIFTLANVFNL
+254 KTLRIFTLANIFNL

-277 LMTGLIGG
+277 LMTSLIGG
-285 GISIASF
+285 RISLANF

-304 FNHQTMWVFSDIRR
+304 FNHETMWVFSDIRK
-318 NFTMFKPF
+318 NFSVFKPF

-341 PEQLEIV
+341 PEQMEIV
-348 LDEVCF
+348 LDGVSF
-354 KYPGTDDYVL
+354 KYPGTDSYVL
-364 KDINLKIKDSETIA
+364 KDINLKIKDSESIA

-391 LLLAGLYQPT
+391 LILAGLYQPT
-401 QGRILINDEDIKGS
+401 QGRILINGENIKDS
-415 QIDYKKLISAVF
+415 QLDYKKLISAVF

-439 NILMSTDDKNID
+439 NILMTTEDRNLE

-461 IINKYEK
+461 IIDKYEK
-468 KDNQTLLRILDNDGV
+468 KDGQTLLRILDNDGV

-522 ELYMLYDDLTHDKSS
+522 ELYMLYDDLTKDKSS

-551 RIIYLKDGKIL
+551 RIIYLKNGKIL
-562 ANGTHDELMKTCE
+562 ANGTHDELMESCQ

-590 IL
+590 VL

>member
-1 MKNQGGC
+1 
-8 RNFGTMK
+8 MK
-15 EFKFLIKKMAHLEPV
+15 EFKFLMKKMAHLEPI
-30 MFLLIALYGLFVGIK
+30 MFLLIALYGLFVGLK
-45 PFLWIISP
+45 PFLWIVSP
-53 AYILK
+53 AYILE
-58 NYQGNPEVFP
+58 NYQGNPKVFP
-68 MFFIGLFFISSLISF
+68 IFFIGLFFISSLISF

-99 RYKLMNMITE
+99 RYKLMNIITE

-131 MKSVESPW
+131 MKAVESPW
-139 GGAGGIMMD
+139 NGAGGIMMD

-163 WIFTTMDFW
+163 RIFTTMDLL
-172 VLASTIILT
+172 VLITTLILT
-181 IISWLFL
+181 GLSWALL
-188 NEVPKS
+188 NQVPKS
-194 YDRYWEEM
+194 YDNYWEAM

-223 DILIFDTIRIF
+223 DILIFDTVRIF

-243 DRIKRLGEVNT
+243 DRINRLGEVNT
-254 KTLRIFTLANVFNL
+254 KTLRIFTLANIFNL
-268 IRDGLIIYW
+268 IRDGIIIYW

-285 GISIASF
+285 KISIANF
-292 YVYFTAIFAFIA
+292 YIYFTAIFAFIA

-326 FKITDVYKDEKEEIY
+326 FKVTDVYKDQKQEIY
-341 PEQLEIV
+341 PDRMEII
-348 LDEVCF
+348 LDNVCF
-354 KYPGTDDYVL
+354 KYPGTDTYVL
-364 KDINLKIKDSETIA
+364 ENINLRIKDSESIA

-391 LLLAGLYQPT
+391 LLLAGLYEPT
-401 QGRILINDEDIKGS
+401 EGNILINGEDIKDS
-415 QIDYKKLISAVF
+415 HIDYKKLISAVF
-427 QDSNLLPFSFKE
+427 QDSRLLPFSFKE
-439 NILMSTDDKNID
+439 NILMSTENRNID
-451 HIYKMTHLDE
+451 DIYKMTHLDE
-461 IINKYEK
+461 IINKYDK
-468 KDNQTLLRILDNDGV
+468 KDDQTLLRILDNDGV

-522 ELYMLYDDLTHDKSS
+522 ELYMLYDDLTRDKSS

-581 NLQADNYKE
+581 NLQAKNYKE
-590 IL
+590 VL

>member
-1 MKNQGGC
+1 
-8 RNFGTMK
+8 
-15 EFKFLIKKMAHLEPV
+15 MAHLEPI

-53 AYILK
+53 AYILE

-117 KKKEKKESEKISDA
+117 LKKEKKESEKISDA
-131 MKSVESPW
+131 MKAVESPW
-139 GGAGGIMMD
+139 LGAGGIMMD
-148 LPNVFSMVISIGGFL
+148 LPNVFSMMISIGGFL
-163 WIFTTMDFW
+163 WIFTTMDLW
-172 VLASTIILT
+172 VLITTLILT
-181 IISWLFL
+181 GLSWALL
-188 NEVPKS
+188 NQVPKS
-194 YDRYWEEM
+194 YNRYWDEV

-243 DRIKRLGEVNT
+243 DRINRLGEVNT
-254 KTLRIFTLANVFNL
+254 KTLIIFTLANIFNL

-277 LMTGLIGG
+277 LMTGLIVG

-326 FKITDVYKDEKEEIY
+326 FKITDVYKDQKQEIY
-341 PEQLEIV
+341 PEQVEIV
-348 LDEVCF
+348 LDYVSF

-364 KDINLKIKDSETIA
+364 KNINLRIKDSETIA

-391 LLLAGLYQPT
+391 LLLAGLYEPT
-401 QGRILINDEDIKGS
+401 EGKILINGEDIKNS

-439 NILMSTDDKNID
+439 NILMSTENRDIDD
-451 HIYKMTHLDE
+451 IYKMTHLDE
-461 IINKYEK
+461 IIKKYDK
-468 KDNQTLLRILDNDGV
+468 KDDQTLLRILDNDGV

-489 KQRLFLARA
+489 KQRLLLARA

-522 ELYMLYDDLTHDKSS
+522 ELYMLYDNLTKDKSS

-562 ANGTHDELMKTCE
+562 ANGTHDELMNTCE

-590 IL
+590 VL

>member
-1 MKNQGGC
+1 M
-8 RNFGTMK
+8 T
-15 EFKFLIKKMAHLEPV
+15 EFKFLIKKMAKLEPI

-53 AYILK
+53 AFILK
-58 NYQGNPEVFP
+58 NYSTNPEIFP
-68 MFFIGLFFISSLISF
+68 IFFIGLFFISSLISF

-109 YSLYLPYA
+109 YSLYLPFA
-117 KKKEKKESEKISDA
+117 RKKEKTESEKISDA
-131 MKSVESPW
+131 MKAVESPW
-139 GGAGGIMMD
+139 IGAGGIMMD
-148 LPNVFSMVISIGGFL
+148 LPNIFALIISVGGFL
-163 WIFTTMDFW
+163 WIFISMDLW
-172 VLASTIILT
+172 VLATTIILT
-181 IISWLFL
+181 IISWLLL
-188 NEVPKS
+188 NQVPKS
-194 YDRYWEEM
+194 YNDYWDAM
-202 SPNWDKFAKLNNEM
+202 SPNWDKFTKLNNEM

-243 DRIKRLGEVNT
+243 GRIKRLEEVNT
-254 KTLRIFTLANVFNL
+254 KTLRIFTLANFVNL

-277 LMTGLIGG
+277 LMTGLIAGR
-285 GISIASF
+285 ISIANF
-292 YVYFTAIFAFIA
+292 YVYFTAISAFIA
-304 FNHQTMWVFSDIRR
+304 FNHQTMWFFTDIRR

-326 FKITDVYKDEKEEIY
+326 FKITDVYKNEKQEIY
-341 PEQLEIV
+341 PEKMELT
-348 LDEVCF
+348 LDNLSF
-354 KYPGTDDYVL
+354 KYPGTDNYVL
-364 KDINLKIKDSETIA
+364 ENINLRIKDSETIA
-378 LVGENGAGKSTLA
+378 LVGENGAAKSTLA
-391 LLLAGLYQPT
+391 LLLAGLYEPT
-401 QGRILINDEDIKGS
+401 EGMILINGEDINKS
-415 QIDYKKLISAVF
+415 HIDYKKLVSAVF

-439 NILMSTDDKNID
+439 NILMSTEDRDID
-451 HIYKMTHLDE
+451 YIYKMTHLDE
-461 IINKYEK
+461 IINKYDN

-498 IAKSKAKLLILDEPT
+498 IAKAKAKLLILDEPT

-522 ELYMLYDDLTHDKSS
+522 ELYMLYDELTTDKSS

-551 RIIYLKDGKIL
+551 RIIYLKDGEIL
-562 ANGTHDELMKTCE
+562 ANGTHDELMERCE

-590 IL
+590 AL

>member
-1 MKNQGGC
+1 
-8 RNFGTMK
+8 
-15 EFKFLIKKMAHLEPV
+15 

-53 AYILK
+53 AYILE

-68 MFFIGLFFISSLISF
+68 LFFVGLFFISSLISF

-117 KKKEKKESEKISDA
+117 KKKEKTESEKISDA
-131 MKSVESPW
+131 MKAVESPW
-139 GGAGGIMMD
+139 NGAGGIMMD

-163 WIFTTMDFW
+163 WIFTTMDLW
-172 VLASTIILT
+172 VLISTLILT
-181 IISWLFL
+181 GISWILL

-194 YDRYWEEM
+194 YDKYWEEM

-223 DILIFDTIRIF
+223 DILIFDTVRIF
-234 KSYYGKTNK
+234 KSYYSKTNK
-243 DRIKRLGEVNT
+243 DRINRLGEVNT
-254 KTLRIFTLANVFNL
+254 KTLRIFTLANLINL

-277 LMTGLIGG
+277 LMTGLIAGR
-285 GISIASF
+285 ISVANF
-292 YVYFTAIFAFIA
+292 YVYFTAIFAFIE

-326 FKITDVYKDEKEEIY
+326 FKITDVYKDDKQEIY
-341 PEQLEIV
+341 PDQMEIT

-354 KYPGTDDYVL
+354 KYPGTDSYVL
-364 KDINLKIKDSETIA
+364 KDINLRIKDSETIA

-391 LLLAGLYQPT
+391 LLLAGLYEPT
-401 QGRILINDEDIKGS
+401 QGKILINGEDIKDS
-415 QIDYKKLISAVF
+415 HINCKKLISAVF

-439 NILMSTDDKNID
+439 NILMSTENRNIYD
-451 HIYKMTHLDE
+451 IYKMTHLDE
-461 IINKYEK
+461 IINKYDK
-468 KDNQTLLRILDNDGV
+468 KDDQTLLRILDNDGV

-522 ELYMLYDDLTHDKSS
+522 ELYMLYDDLTKDKSS

-551 RIIYLKDGKIL
+551 RIVYLKDGKIE
-562 ANGTHDELMKTCE
+562 ACGTHDELMKTCE

-581 NLQADNYKE
+581 NLQSKNYKE
-590 IL
+590 VLWKI

>member
-53 AYILK
+53 AYILE
-58 NYQGNPEVFP
+58 NYQGNPKVFP
-68 MFFIGLFFISSLISF
+68 IFFIGLFFISSLISF

>member
-8 RNFGTMK
+8 RIFGTMK
-15 EFKFLIKKMAHLEPV
+15 EFKFLIKKMAHLEPI

-53 AYILK
+53 AYILE

-117 KKKEKKESEKISDA
+117 LKKEKKESEKISDA
-131 MKSVESPW
+131 MKAVESPW
-139 GGAGGIMMD
+139 LGAGGIMMD
-148 LPNVFSMVISIGGFL
+148 LPNVFSMMISIGGFL
-163 WIFTTMDFW
+163 WIFTTMDLW
-172 VLASTIILT
+172 VLITTLILT
-181 IISWLFL
+181 GLSWALL
-188 NEVPKS
+188 NQVPKS
-194 YDRYWEEM
+194 YNRYWDEV

-243 DRIKRLGEVNT
+243 DRINRLGDVNS

-277 LMTGLIGG
+277 LMTGLIAGR
-285 GISIASF
+285 ISIANF
-292 YVYFTAIFAFIA
+292 YVYFTAIFSFIA

-326 FKITDVYKDEKEEIY
+326 FKITDVYKDQKQEIY
-341 PEQLEIV
+341 PDQVEIV
-348 LDEVCF
+348 LDNVSF
-354 KYPGTDDYVL
+354 KYPGTDSYVL
-364 KDINLKIKDSETIA
+364 ENINIRIKDSETIA

-391 LLLAGLYQPT
+391 LLLAGLYEPT
-401 QGRILINDEDIKGS
+401 EGRILINGEDIKKS
-415 QIDYKKLISAVF
+415 KMDYKKLVSAVF

-439 NILMSTDDKNID
+439 NILMSTEDRNLDD
-451 HIYKMTHLDE
+451 IYKMTHLDE

-468 KDNQTLLRILDNDGV
+468 KEDQTLLRILDNDGV

-513 AQLDALNER
+513 AQLDALNEK
-522 ELYMLYDDLTHDKSS
+522 ELYMLYDGLTKDKSS

-551 RIIYLKDGKIL
+551 RIIYLRDGQIL
-562 ANGTHDELMKTCE
+562 ADGTHDELMKTCE

-581 NLQADNYKE
+581 NLQAKNYKE
-590 IL
+590 VL

>member
-1 MKNQGGC
+1 
-8 RNFGTMK
+8 MK
-15 EFKFLIKKMAHLEPV
+15 EFKFLIKKMAQLEPV

-53 AYILK
+53 AYILE
-58 NYQGNPEVFP
+58 NFQENPGVFP

-117 KKKEKKESEKISDA
+117 KKKEKSESEKISDA
-131 MKSVESPW
+131 MKAVESPW
-139 GGAGGIMMD
+139 HGVGGIMMD
-148 LPNVFSMVISIGGFL
+148 LPNVFALLISIGGFL
-163 WIFTTMDFW
+163 WIFASMDLW
-172 VLASTIILT
+172 ILATTIILT
-181 IISWLFL
+181 IISWSLL
-188 NEVPKS
+188 NQVPKS
-194 YDRYWEEM
+194 YDKYWEEM
-202 SPNWDKFAKLNNEM
+202 SPNWDKFSKLNNEM

-234 KSYYGKTNK
+234 KSYYGKTNR
-243 DRIKRLGEVNT
+243 DRIKRLGDVNT

-268 IRDGLIIYW
+268 IRDGLIIFW
-277 LMTGLIGG
+277 LMTGLISGR
-285 GISIASF
+285 ISIANF

-304 FNHQTMWVFSDIRR
+304 FNHQTMWVFSDIRK
-318 NFTMFKPF
+318 NFTAFKPF
-326 FKITDVYKDEKEEIY
+326 FRIKDVYKEDKQEIY
-341 PEQLEIV
+341 PDQMEII
-348 LDEVCF
+348 LDGLSF

-364 KDINLKIKDSETIA
+364 KNINLIINDSESIA

-391 LLLAGLYQPT
+391 LLLAGLYEPT
-401 QGRILINDEDIKGS
+401 EGKILINGEDIKDS

-439 NILMSTDDKNID
+439 NILMSTEDKNID

-522 ELYMLYDDLTHDKSS
+522 ELYMLYDELTKDKSS

-562 ANGTHDELMKTCE
+562 ANGTHDKLMITCE

-590 IL
+590 VL

>member
-1 MKNQGGC
+1 M
-8 RNFGTMK
+8 T
-15 EFKFLIKKMAHLEPV
+15 EFKFLIKKMAKLEPI

-53 AYILK
+53 AFILK
-58 NYQGNPEVFP
+58 NYSTNPEVFP
-68 MFFIGLFFISSLISF
+68 IFFIGLFFISSLISF

-109 YSLYLPYA
+109 YSLYLPFA
-117 KKKEKKESEKISDA
+117 RKKEKTESEKISDA
-131 MKSVESPW
+131 MKAVESPW
-139 GGAGGIMMD
+139 LGAGGIMMD
-148 LPNVFSMVISIGGFL
+148 LPNIFALIISVGGFL
-163 WIFTTMDFW
+163 WIFISMDLW
-172 VLASTIILT
+172 VLATTIILT
-181 IISWLFL
+181 IISWLLL
-188 NEVPKS
+188 NQVPKS
-194 YDRYWEEM
+194 YNDYWDAM
-202 SPNWDKFAKLNNEM
+202 SPNWDKFTKLNNEM

-243 DRIKRLGEVNT
+243 GRIKRLEEVNT
-254 KTLRIFTLANVFNL
+254 KTLRIFTLANFVNL

-277 LMTGLIGG
+277 LMTGLIAGR
-285 GISIASF
+285 ISIANF

-304 FNHQTMWVFSDIRR
+304 FNHQTMWFFTDIRR

-326 FKITDVYKDEKEEIY
+326 FKITDVYKNEKQEIY
-341 PEQLEIV
+341 PEKMELT
-348 LDEVCF
+348 LDNLSF
-354 KYPGTDDYVL
+354 KYPGTDNYVL
-364 KDINLKIKDSETIA
+364 ENINLRIKDSETIA

-391 LLLAGLYQPT
+391 LLLAGLYEPT
-401 QGRILINDEDIKGS
+401 EGMILINGDDINKS
-415 QIDYKKLISAVF
+415 HIDYKKLVSAVF

-439 NILMSTDDKNID
+439 NILMSTEDRDID
-451 HIYKMTHLDE
+451 YIYKMTHLDE
-461 IINKYEK
+461 IINKYDN
-468 KDNQTLLRILDNDGV
+468 KDKQTLLRILDNDGV

-498 IAKSKAKLLILDEPT
+498 IAKAKAKLLILDEPT

-522 ELYMLYDDLTHDKSS
+522 ELYMLYDELTTDKSS

-551 RIIYLKDGKIL
+551 RIIYLKDGEIL
-562 ANGTHDELMKTCE
+562 ANGTHDELMERCE

-590 IL
+590 VL